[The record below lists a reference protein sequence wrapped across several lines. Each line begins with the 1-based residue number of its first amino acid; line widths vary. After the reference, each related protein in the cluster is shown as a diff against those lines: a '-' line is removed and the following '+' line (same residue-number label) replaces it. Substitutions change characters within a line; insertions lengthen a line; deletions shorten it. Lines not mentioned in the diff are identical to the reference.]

1 MAEDINVNFQET
13 TPVSPSVFS
22 VNGQTGNVTI
32 TLTGL
37 GGKSEQEILY
47 MIAEAIKGKLDDD
60 KAVHKDGNET
70 IDGKKTFKD
79 DLSVLGTLKTKKGI
93 HTDGKYL
100 YASHDEFDVIGAKKG
115 SLFIRKDEVQVK
127 EINGDK
133 VLVLK
138 EGGKNA

>member
-22 VNGQTGNVTI
+22 VNGKTGNVTI
-32 TLTGL
+32 TLAGL

-60 KAVHKDGNET
+60 KAVHKA
-70 IDGKKTFKD
+70 GKESIKGEKTFEGTV
-79 DLSVLGTLKTKKGI
+79 SVLETLKTGKGI

-115 SLFIRKDEVQVK
+115 SLFVRKDEVDIK

-138 EGGKNA
+138 DK